1 MRSTASAH
9 DGRWLS
15 GAAGSRAGRV
25 HRGDHDM
32 TTEPTADKRTN
43 AQTDAEARRPA
54 DTNNST
60 ASRDLLRSAAGALL
74 GLAGIGVAT
83 GSASASGS
91 SKRLLV
97 VGAGSGQHTYEL
109 GTERGGQIQK
119 ATHAGGN
126 DSVTASNGSQQASG
140 ELWHWNVDSYT
151 FSGELDYV
159 EADGSVAFHFL
170 DGAFQADSWLGVTG
184 QSPGRHQYVIGSN
197 SADIDLGPWSTEYV
211 DSDDGPQ
218 RTEQSHTPD
227 HVSGAVRD
235 SNYDGYDIAYSA
247 PVQHITVE
255 DGHLRFE

>member
-1 MRSTASAH
+1 MRHTASAH
-9 DGRWLS
+9 DGCRPADT
-15 GAAGSRAGRV
+15 GGRAGRV
-25 HRGDHDM
+25 HGGDHDM
-32 TTEPTADKRTN
+32 TDLTPTDSTD
-43 AQTDAEARRPA
+43 AQTDAGAQQPA
-54 DTNNST
+54 DTNNS
-60 ASRDLLRSAAGALL
+60 SGPQGLLKGAAGALL
-74 GLAGIGVAT
+74 GLAGISAAT
-83 GSASASGS
+83 GSASASGT

-97 VGAGSGQHTYEL
+97 IGDGKGQHTYEIQM
-109 GTERGGQIQK
+109 ESGGQIQK

-126 DSVTASNGSQQASG
+126 DSITSSNGGQQASG

-151 FSGELDYV
+151 FSGEIDHL

-170 DGAFQADSWLGVTG
+170 DGAFQADSWIGITG

-211 DSDDGPQ
+211 DSDDGPPSS
-218 RTEQSHTPD
+218 EQSHTPD

-247 PVQHITVE
+247 PIQHITVE

>member
-1 MRSTASAH
+1 
-9 DGRWLS
+9 
-15 GAAGSRAGRV
+15 
-25 HRGDHDM
+25 M
-32 TTEPTADKRTN
+32 TTEPTADGRTD
-43 AQTDAEARRPA
+43 AQTDAADAQRPA
-54 DTNNST
+54 ETKHS
-60 ASRDLLRSAAGALL
+60 SGPRGLLKGAAGALL
-74 GLAGIGVAT
+74 GLAGISAAT

-97 VGAGSGQHTYEL
+97 IGDGNGQHTYEISMR
-109 GTERGGQIQK
+109 GGGQIQK

-126 DSVTASNGSQQASG
+126 DSVTSSNGQQVRG

-151 FSGELDYV
+151 FSGAIDYV

-170 DGAFQADSWLGVTG
+170 DGAFRADSWIGITG
-184 QSPGRHQYVIGSN
+184 QSPGRHLYMVGSN
-197 SADIDLGPWSTEYV
+197 SADIDMGKWSTEYV

-218 RTEQSHTPD
+218 RTEQRHTPD

-235 SNYDGYDIAYSA
+235 SNYDGYDIESSD